1 MNPRLCIN
9 CHRHMIV
16 SRYAVPGQIRHNAK
30 GLCRACYDKGRP
42 RSARNR
48 QPVDWVTV
56 DRAIAGIQQHLTS
69 REITEAVDYLSMHG
83 QSAQQIA
90 DRLRVT
96 TRTVHRA
103 RARIRA
109 QIRQEKAAA

>member
-1 MNPRLCIN
+1 MTARHCTH
-9 CHRHMIV
+9 CHRLTIT
-16 SRYAVPGQIRHNAK
+16 SRRKIPGQVMYNAK

-42 RSARNR
+42 RSARSR
-48 QPVDWVTV
+48 QPVDWVKV
-56 DRAIAGIQQHLTS
+56 DRAIAGIQVHLTS

-83 QSAQQIA
+83 QSASEIA

-109 QIRQEKAAA
+109 QIRQEKAA